1 MALFFGRFHIVRVFF
16 GAILLVIGVTILYR
30 KNSLVDNYGTSVIHI
45 PSEAVDSLSMTI
57 KEVDALTRANETC
70 PLCFGR
76 DACDELMND
85 VQLGRLKVERY
96 GNFINR
102 FFIVVEIFKLTLQT
116 IIIFCL

>member
-1 MALFFGRFHIVRVFF
+1 MALFFGRFHIVRVLF

-30 KNSLVDNYGTSVIHI
+30 KTSIVDNYGTSVVHI
-45 PSEAVDSLSMTI
+45 PSEAIDSLSMTI

-96 GNFINR
+96 KIVASGV
-102 FFIVVEIFKLTLQT
+102 FIVTN
-116 IIIFCL
+116 II